1 MEESSVV
8 SRWHTSTSARRLIL
22 GSSVLLLL
30 GSCSANPTA
39 LTIVKDVKPLGA
51 IRIPQICI
59 ELNVKDDDGMA
70 TDLFKAVE
78 ALGFNTLA
86 KQAAFRGECQYSLS
100 YKVSWAGYI
109 PKWPLAI
116 DVTVYDGRSQIGFIR
131 YDASRGSNRPDR
143 YGSAIGKLKP
153 LLTELFAEVDR

>member
-1 MEESSVV
+1 MEESSVG
-8 SRWHTSTSARRLIL
+8 SSWHTSTSVRRPIL
-22 GSSVLLLL
+22 GLSVLLLL

-39 LTIVKDVKPLGA
+39 LNIVKDVKPLDA
-51 IRIPQICI
+51 IKISQICI
-59 ELNVKDDDGMA
+59 ELDSKDDDGMA

-116 DVTVYDGRSQIGFIR
+116 SVTVYDGRSQIGFIR

-153 LLTELFAEVDR
+153 LLKELFAEVDR